1 MASKRR
7 GRNGDGRSMERIG
20 SEKASSG
27 VELEQPAGKAGS
39 LATDG
44 HVQIAKEREEG
55 SGQRRRVDV
64 ERGRYL
70 SIMGGLNE
78 GRREEARRLSRVNRG
93 GWRRTGETERGGPN
107 KRRCDGGKKERQER
121 RKMRIMM
128 EDREDGAGLV
138 RCGNGGPW
146 RMAVVPEITVI
157 TRYLPRCLPTCRYLY

>member
-93 GWRRTGETERGGPN
+93 GGGG
-107 KRRCDGGKKERQER
+107 RER
-121 RKMRIMM
+121 RRG
-128 EDREDGAGLV
+128 EDRI
-138 RCGNGGPW
+138 NGDVMGG
-146 RMAVVPEITVI
+146 RKKDKKGG
-157 TRYLPRCLPTCRYLY
+157 R